1 MSVGEHSNIGRIFF
15 AVEFLLM
22 MTLDVTPGVRKL
34 CTGKKSRPGNSKLCY
49 KSGIPCH
56 QIADASRKKANYGP
70 AYSGCYKKNRCDMCL
85 FYMVMN

>member
-34 CTGKKSRPGNSKLCY
+34 CTGKKSRPGILVLQLRIQLHRIKL
-49 KSGIPCH
+49 
-56 QIADASRKKANYGP
+56 
-70 AYSGCYKKNRCDMCL
+70 
-85 FYMVMN
+85 